1 MSHHT
6 TMSPAAALDVL
17 RRHAHHPSAAL
28 ALNRDTEH
36 FAVDGVDGVIAYRSA
51 GRRHAIQLGGAYAAP
66 GDQPRL
72 LRAFHRWAGAEG
84 RRLGAVQLLGPD
96 LPAYAALGYRLG
108 QLGASFSIE
117 LDGFTT
123 SGRKFE
129 KIRNKLARARRA
141 GITVAEA
148 GRELPYDERLAAKL
162 DGLDARWLGGKGRH
176 TKQIEFM
183 VGERDRPGETLR
195 RLFVAVQDDEPVAYV
210 SYAPVFGRQA
220 GWLYDLTRRDPRCP
234 PGVVELMFVEA
245 LRRFQGEGAAWLHL
259 GLTPF
264 CRIAPAHRPP
274 AGGHRGI
281 DRLVGLIAEHGDRI
295 YPARSQMEFK
305 TKWQP
310 GHVEPEYVGFHP
322 GVSASAVWR
331 LLRLTRTV

>member
-1 MSHHT
+1 MHQT
-6 TMSPAAALDVL
+6 TMGRSAALDVL
-17 RRHAHHPSAAL
+17 RRHAQHSSAAL

-36 FAVDGVDGVIAYRSA
+36 FAVAGIDGVIAYRRA
-51 GRRHAIQLGGAYAAP
+51 GRRHAIQIGGAYAAP
-66 GDQPRL
+66 EDQPRL
-72 LRAFHRWAGAEG
+72 LHAFHVWARAEG
-84 RRLGAVQLLGPD
+84 RRLGAVQLLGAD

-117 LDGFTT
+117 LDGFATR
-123 SGRKFE
+123 GRKFE

-148 GRELPYDERLAAKL
+148 GRDVPYDSRLAARL
-162 DGLDARWLGGKGRH
+162 DELDACWLAGKGSH

-195 RLFVAVQDDEPVAYV
+195 RLFVAVQDGRPVAYV
-210 SYAPVFGRQA
+210 SYAPVFGRRP
-220 GWLYDLTRRDPRCP
+220 GRLYDLTRRDPGCP

-245 LRRFQGEGAAWLHL
+245 VRRFRDEGVGWLHL

-264 CRIAPAHRPP
+264 CQISPAHRPA
-274 AGGHRGI
+274 AGGHRGM
-281 DRLVGLIAEHGDRI
+281 DRLIGFIAAHGDRI

-322 GVSASAVWR
+322 RVSAAAVWR
-331 LLRLTRTV
+331 LMRLTRTV